1 MEQLRETLSRLGQA
15 PTDGE
20 GSPSQTDE
28 QIKQRIAAYY
38 AAQGIHC
45 VTCAGYGTVP
55 KHAPRPF
62 DPWGNLYL
70 HAKTGEPLPMD
81 DITRVVCPDCNGVT
95 ETAEE
100 ALTRRLRQA
109 DISPA
114 MSDAFRFEIWK
125 HVDSMEYVF
134 RQVQAFADHP
144 AGGLVLAGPKGVG
157 KTHLAVAA
165 AVECCRRGLVVRF
178 GESRTILGALKRAIG
193 EGNYQDVHDDYAEH
207 CSLLVIDD
215 YGVERQTE
223 FAEDVLEEMISF
235 RYARELPFIVTTN
248 VGPRTKDEPHG
259 LTDRIVSRFSD
270 RSRVTLLRCDGA
282 DMRPEMQAA
291 KDFRVEG

>member
-1 MEQLRETLSRLGQA
+1 MEQLRDTLSRLGQA

-20 GSPSQTDE
+20 GFPSQTDE

-38 AAQGIHC
+38 AAQDIHC
-45 VTCAGYGTVP
+45 ATCAGYGTVP
-55 KHAPRPF
+55 KHTPRLF
-62 DPWGNLYL
+62 DPFGNLYV
-70 HAKTGEPLPMD
+70 HFETGEPAPMD
-81 DITRVVCPDCNGVT
+81 EISQVVCPDCKGVT

-100 ALTRRLRQA
+100 ALARRLRQV
-109 DISPA
+109 DINPV
-114 MSDAFRFEIWK
+114 MSDAFRFETWT
-125 HVDSMEYVF
+125 HVPSMESVF
-134 RQVQAFADHP
+134 RQVRAFADHP

-178 GESRTILGALKRAIG
+178 GESRTILGALKRAID

-270 RSRVTLLRCDGA
+270 RSRVTLLRCEGS
-282 DMRPEMQAA
+282 DMRPKMER
-291 KDFRVEG
+291 D